1 MNIYPAS
8 RIEILELYM
17 TESLDAMS
25 WSDLQWLAQNKQ
37 HVASFQIQLP
47 DAASSIPWITS
58 RATLKR
64 ALEDWNRFDVLL
76 LEGGL
81 PVQVRGHQF
90 RYLAENGSIGFLSW
104 EALLPEMARRS
115 GFLRVR

>member
-1 MNIYPAS
+1 MYPAS
-8 RIEILELYM
+8 RIEILELHV
-17 TESLDAMS
+17 TDSLDAIS
-25 WSDLQWLAQNKQ
+25 WSDLQWFAQNKQ
-37 HVASFQIQLP
+37 HVASFRIQLP
-47 DAASSIPWITS
+47 DPAPVPWIAS

-64 ALEDWNRFDVLL
+64 ALEDWNRFDMLL

-81 PVQVRGHQF
+81 SIQVRGHQF

-115 GFLRVR
+115 GLLRVR